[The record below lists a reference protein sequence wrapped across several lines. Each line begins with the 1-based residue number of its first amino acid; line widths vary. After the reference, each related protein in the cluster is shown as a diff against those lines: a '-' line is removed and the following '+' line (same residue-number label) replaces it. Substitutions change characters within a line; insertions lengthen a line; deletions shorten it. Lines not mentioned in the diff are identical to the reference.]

1 MMVRIAALI
10 VLLPIS
16 ALAGPLEFSF
26 VNPSF
31 GGNPMNGALLMSR
44 ADKFRPRDP
53 VVQDTKTQA
62 DYFIEQL
69 QRRTLSSLATAL
81 LADLSDPAGTAEGS
95 YVFED
100 FTLDYTRENDMIR
113 LLIDDGLQVLTIE
126 LPSYAFADE

>member
-1 MMVRIAALI
+1 MRIRVAALI
-10 VLLPIS
+10 AMLPVS
-16 ALAGPLEFSF
+16 TLAGPLEFSF

-44 ADKFRPRDP
+44 ADKFRPSDP
-53 VVQDTKTQA
+53 VVQNTKTQA

-69 QRRTLSSLATAL
+69 QRRALSSLATAL
-81 LADLSDPAGTAEGS
+81 LSDLSDASGAAEGS

-100 FTLDYTRENDMIR
+100 FTLDYVRQNDTIR

-126 LPSYAFADE
+126 LPSYAFDAD

>member
-1 MMVRIAALI
+1 MRVCAAVLIA
-10 VLLPIS
+10 LLPV
-16 ALAGPLEFSF
+16 AAVAGPLEFSF

-44 ADKFRPRDP
+44 ADKFRPSAP
-53 VVQDTKTQA
+53 VVKDIKTQA

-81 LADLSDPAGTAEGS
+81 LSDLSDPSGSAEGS

-100 FTLDYTRENDMIR
+100 FTLDYVRENDMIR
-113 LLIDDGLQVLTIE
+113 LLIDDGLQILTIE
-126 LPSYAFADE
+126 LPSYAFDAE

>member
-1 MMVRIAALI
+1 MKISAAVLIA
-10 VLLPIS
+10 LLPVA

-44 ADKFRPRDP
+44 ADKFRPSDP
-53 VVQDTKTQA
+53 VVRNTKTQA

-69 QRRTLSSLATAL
+69 QRRALSSLATAL
-81 LADLSDPAGTAEGS
+81 LSDLSNASGAAEGS

-100 FTLDYTRENDMIR
+100 FTLDYVRQNDTIR

-126 LPSYAFADE
+126 LPSYAFDAD